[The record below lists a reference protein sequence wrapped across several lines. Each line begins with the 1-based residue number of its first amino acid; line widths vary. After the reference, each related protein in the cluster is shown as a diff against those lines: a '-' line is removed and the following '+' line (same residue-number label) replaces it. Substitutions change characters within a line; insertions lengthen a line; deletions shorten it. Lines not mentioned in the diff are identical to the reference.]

1 MSQRTPS
8 KNTTF
13 APALIMRGLGA
24 LGVIVGHAVQEV
36 FDREELWLTQHS
48 LSSFGSHLGTP
59 EHHLLFALRQLALF
73 AVPMFVFVSGF
84 VRAYGVA
91 QGKPVQ
97 WKSIRR
103 WIGALIPPFI
113 IGLLTIWAAYFG
125 PVLLTRSR
133 AIRLEEVLGTYDFV
147 AFIPIAI
154 EFYCLFPFI
163 VRIAKRSP
171 VALLIG
177 AAVIQSSVIA
187 AWYLSHSTLPFAA
200 ALGQYA
206 SFSEYHFWS
215 RMMYFCGGV
224 VIGLYHAKLLPQLA
238 QRRGWLVGL
247 VMLFGALS
255 VLEMERTS
263 PTGTLLAS
271 QFLAP
276 AVAYFICLSLLVA
289 SWGQA
294 WRGQRIWLTVGQRSL
309 GIYIL
314 QWAVL
319 FTLGRVS
326 AALFPQLMFQP
337 LLFLVILCSV
347 ALIAPLL
354 VSYTLGRAK
363 LERPHRYI
371 FGSGIESGTR
381 AKMAVSENSP
391 KAQKQVTQAD

>member
-1 MSQRTPS
+1 MSQRAPS
-8 KNTTF
+8 KNNTF
-13 APALIMRGLGA
+13 APALIMRGVGA

-36 FDREELWLTQHS
+36 FDREELWLAQHPG
-48 LSSFGSHLGTP
+48 SSFGSYTGTP

-103 WIGALIPPFI
+103 WISALIPPFI
-113 IGLLTIWAAYFG
+113 IGLLTIWVAYLG
-125 PVLLTRSR
+125 PVLLTRNR
-133 AIRLEEVLGTYDFV
+133 AIRLDEFLGTYDFV

-171 VALLIG
+171 AALLIG
-177 AAVIQSSVIA
+177 SAMIQSTVIA
-187 AWYLSHSTLPFAA
+187 AWYLSHGDTPFAA
-200 ALGQYA
+200 TLGRYA

-224 VIGLYHAKLLPQLA
+224 VIGLYHAKLLPQLM
-238 QRRGWLVGL
+238 RWRGRLIGL
-247 VMLFGALS
+247 VVFFGALS

-263 PTGTLLAS
+263 PTGTLFAS
-271 QFLAP
+271 QFLVT
-276 AVAYFICLSLLVA
+276 AVAYFMCLSLLVA

-294 WRGQRIWLTVGQRSL
+294 WRGQRVWLTIGQRSL

-319 FTLGRVS
+319 FTLGRI
-326 AALFPQLMFQP
+326 AAVLFPQLMFQP
-337 LLFLVILCSV
+337 LLFLIILCLV

-354 VSYTLGRAK
+354 VSYALGRAK
-363 LERPHRYI
+363 LEQLHRYI
-371 FGSGIESGTR
+371 FGSGSESGAR
-381 AKMAVSENSP
+381 ELASNDLM
-391 KAQKQVTQAD
+391 KAQKQVAQTD